1 MIPNTILLTCAV
13 VLIASV
19 VFVLLELLKTFKSD
33 LGIAFRTKWG
43 WLLISINLAVALGVY
58 LAIIFAHRPLAGFS
72 TAIIVGLTYPVLL
85 RSRFTYFR
93 QVGLHDDH
101 NLTTL
106 CLKIDEVYIAL
117 QAECLDAVD
126 DMISAIRVHRAR
138 KLATRYSEV
147 RLQKALL
154 DLASARNN
162 VSLEEFLCRHST
174 QLFAVCF
181 GKIWKLRPK
190 TIRDTRCLE
199 AYIAGSTKRKLSLA
213 ESSKGV
219 CSLN

>member
-147 RLQKALL
+147 RLQKLFSTWRVPETTCHLKSFFAAIRRNYLPFVLGKSGSCAPRLSAIL
-154 DLASARNN
+154 D
-162 VSLEEFLCRHST
+162 V
-174 QLFAVCF
+174 
-181 GKIWKLRPK
+181 WKLTLPEVQR
-190 TIRDTRCLE
+190 
-199 AYIAGSTKRKLSLA
+199 GS
-213 ESSKGV
+213 
-219 CSLN
+219 